1 MQVLLTDCGMPPF
14 LGFTIVCVFVAED
27 VVAVATAAGETVDA
41 VPPAEVTAAATGL
54 LSCTV
59 AASPLIAEKNMVLI
73 PMSTIDTVIF
83 VMPGLL
89 VQLSRTIC
97 LHPRVSIYLSSYAF
111 ETPIFSVY
119 DYKNGL
125 WSTPQYSLL
134 LPLFKLHPSKLGEL
148 SAASPSR
155 HRTSH
160 LVNEYFVPNILEN
173 NRQLMHHHGL
183 Q

>member
-1 MQVLLTDCGMPPF
+1 MQVLLTDCGIPPF
-14 LGFTIVCVFVAED
+14 LVFAVVCVLATED
-27 VVAVATAAGETVDA
+27 VAAVATVAEETVDV

-54 LSCTV
+54 LSRTV

-83 VMPGLL
+83 VMPDLL

-97 LHPRVSIYLSSYAF
+97 LHPRVSIYLSSYAL

-125 WSTPQYSLL
+125 WSTP
-134 LPLFKLHPSKLGEL
+134 
-148 SAASPSR
+148 
-155 HRTSH
+155 
-160 LVNEYFVPNILEN
+160 NIRYCCYCSN
-173 NRQLMHHHGL
+173 YTL
-183 Q
+183 QGVRV